1 MIGSI
6 NKEIDIY
13 VFLEQDEIKKLKI
26 NKLEGT
32 LIKTDKP
39 KQQGDVLVSID
50 EKRKNESNGQGI
62 GITEEGRSYNTVGT
76 FELFIGEEKYEELV
90 EDGLIFSRYNT
101 TGKKIWVLDRSRP
114 KRWENVADE
123 LWPKKLEFYIKN
135 RDKLPDRK
143 STRLNSSHI
152 PLSRM
157 PSSA

>member
-135 RDKLPDRK
+135 RDKLPE
-143 STRLNSSHI
+143 SFG
-152 PLSRM
+152 
-157 PSSA
+157 